1 MPLKAVLNDLLKA
14 ISKNIYWILGAIL
27 CIVLIVAVILLLSKS
42 KKATSEYYYNN
53 LDKSTILSI
62 LSKNCNLSIRDYIN
76 ILNST
81 NNLKTVYLQ
90 ELCNNNVCSGYNP
103 QNEMELLRLI
113 KTISAECILKC
124 IKTND
129 MYRLALVNLK
139 INDMVTSIPHPF
151 THNYP
156 IFTRALT
163 NGIYGVESVN
173 VYLKTYKDGEMI
185 SDQKSVKDIVNLY
198 LEKLPKIQ
206 QNDQQ
211 ISSLVNQ
218 HSLDK
223 KDANLYTSL
232 VKDFINKI
240 QSNPRLL
247 QNKDNNSMDFNIELF
262 DIIATV
268 TLLDLF
274 LLPSLGC

>member
-1 MPLKAVLNDLLKA
+1 MSLEAVLRDLGKE
-14 ISKNIYWILGAIL
+14 ISKNKYWIAGAIV
-27 CIVLIVAVILLLSKS
+27 CIGLIVVVILLFQGKGDS
-42 KKATSEYYYNN
+42 SEYYYYNG
-53 LDKSTILSI
+53 LDKGKILSI
-62 LSKNCNLSIRDYIN
+62 LSKQCNLTLRDYVN

-81 NNLKTVYLQ
+81 NNLKAIYLQ
-90 ELCNNNVCSGYNP
+90 QLCNNNVCQGYNP
-103 QNEMELLRLI
+103 KNEVELLKLI
-113 KTISAECILKC
+113 KSISAECILKC

-129 MYRLALVNLK
+129 IYRLALVNLK

-163 NGIYGVESVN
+163 NGVYGVETVN
-173 VYLKTYKDGEMI
+173 IYLKTYKDGEMT
-185 SDQKSVKDIVNLY
+185 SEQKSVKDIVNLY

-211 ISSLVNQ
+211 ISTIVNQ

-223 KDANLYTSL
+223 KDADLYTSL

-240 QSNPRLL
+240 QSSPRLL
-247 QNKDNNSMDFNIELF
+247 DNKDNNSKDFSVDLF
-262 DIIATV
+262 DIISTV